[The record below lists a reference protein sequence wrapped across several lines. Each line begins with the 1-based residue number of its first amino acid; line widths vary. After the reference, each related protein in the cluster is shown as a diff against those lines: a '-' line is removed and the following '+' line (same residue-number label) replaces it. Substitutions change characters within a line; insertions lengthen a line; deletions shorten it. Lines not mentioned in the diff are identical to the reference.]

1 MSKIRLFYLL
11 VPCLLAGSLFLYWIS
26 SDLDA
31 SAATTSCTVPG
42 SHVTIQTAVNDP
54 ACAVINV
61 APGTFTENVI
71 VSRDVA
77 VQGSGINST
86 IVDGNDNGT
95 VFDIQPGL
103 SVTLSGLTVRNG
115 RSLTTPLS
123 QGGGIRVFTS
133 TLTVI
138 DALITAN
145 SADLGAGVYGFAST
159 ITIQQSQ
166 VLDNS
171 ANYGGGI
178 FQREGDVDV
187 IESNIANNAAYFGG
201 GFSGSDGHINIF
213 SSTVTGNEAEWGGGF
228 YLVGGSIT
236 VTHSTI
242 SNNTAVETG
251 GGIHAWATFG
261 NDVSVNVQHS
271 SFISNSATYGGGI
284 AGTSYALVDIGYSV
298 IRGNT
303 SSYPG
308 GGGGIYFAGNAMTLH
323 HSTLTSNSANCG
335 GGIFY
340 ETFSG
345 TGDLLIL
352 ATTLNDNS
360 AGNGGG
366 ICNHNGTITLHN
378 STLSG
383 NVANYGSGG
392 GIYNNYGGA
401 VTLNNSTL
409 SGNSAN
415 TGGGVY
421 NEDSYGSTLQV
432 TGSIFANTS
441 GGNCSG
447 AIASA
452 GYNIASDGS
461 CSLNGSGD
469 MNNTDP
475 LLGAL
480 QGNGGPTLTHLPL
493 TGSPV
498 IDAGDPLNCPTADQR
513 GAPRPYD
520 GDEDG
525 EAICDIGAVEFLSPV
540 PSHYVVYLPMV
551 AKP

>member
-11 VPCLLAGSLFLYWIS
+11 LPCLLAGSLFLYWAYG
-26 SDLDA
+26 DLDA
-31 SAATTSCTVPG
+31 AAATTSCSVPG
-42 SHVTIQTAVNDP
+42 SHGTIQAAVNDP
-54 ACAVINV
+54 TCAVVNV
-61 APGTFTENVI
+61 ASGTFTENVI
-71 VSRDVA
+71 VNRDVT
-77 VQGSGINST
+77 VEGSGINST

-115 RSLTTPLS
+115 RSLVVPIS
-123 QGGGIRVFTS
+123 QGGGIRVYTS

-138 DALITAN
+138 DTLITAN
-145 SADLGAGVYGFAST
+145 SADLGAGIYGAAST
-159 ITIQQSQ
+159 INVRQSRIS
-166 VLDNS
+166 DN
-171 ANYGGGI
+171 AATYYGGAVFDSG
-178 FQREGDVDV
+178 GVVNV
-187 IESNIANNAAYFGG
+187 IESIVANNSAYFGG
-201 GFSGSDGHINIF
+201 GFRGHHLNVS
-213 SSTVTGNEAEWGGGF
+213 SSTVTSNEAEWGGGF

-236 VTHSTI
+236 VTYSTV
-242 SNNTAVETG
+242 SSNTAVEAG

-261 NDVSVNVQHS
+261 NNVFVNVQHS

-284 AGTSYALVDIGYSV
+284 AGTSYALVDIGYTV

-308 GGGGIYFAGNAMTLH
+308 GGGGIFFSGNAMTLH

-340 ETFSG
+340 ETSSG

-352 ATTLNDNS
+352 ASTLNDNS
-360 AGNGGG
+360 ARDGGG

-401 VTLNNSTL
+401 ITLNNSTL
-409 SGNSAN
+409 TGNSAN

-421 NEDSYGSTLQV
+421 NEDSHGSTLQV
-432 TGSIFANTS
+432 TGSILANNS
-441 GGNCSG
+441 AANCSG
-447 AIASA
+447 AITSA

-461 CSLNGSGD
+461 CNLNGSGD
-469 MNNTDP
+469 VNNTAP

-480 QGNGGPTLTHLPL
+480 QGNGGPTLTHSPL
-493 TGSPV
+493 IGSPA
-498 IDAGDPLNCPTADQR
+498 IDSGNPLNCPATDQR
-513 GAPRPYD
+513 GAPRPHD
-520 GDEDG
+520 GDGDG

-540 PSHYVVYLPMV
+540 PSHYVVYLPMI

>member
-11 VPCLLAGSLFLYWIS
+11 VPCLLAGSLFLYWVF

-31 SAATTSCTVPG
+31 AAATTSCTVPG
-42 SHVTIQTAVNDP
+42 SHGTIQAAVNDP
-54 ACAVINV
+54 TCAAVNV
-61 APGTFTENVI
+61 ASGTFMENVV
-71 VSRDVA
+71 VSRNVI

-86 IVDGNDNGT
+86 IVNGNDNGT

-115 RSLTTPLS
+115 RSLIAPLS
-123 QGGGIRVFTS
+123 QGGGIRVYTS

-138 DALITAN
+138 DTLITAN
-145 SADLGAGVYGFAST
+145 SADLGAGIYGAAST
-159 ITIQQSQ
+159 INIQQSQ
-166 VLDNS
+166 ISDN
-171 ANYGGGI
+171 AATYYGGGV
-178 FQREGDVDV
+178 FDSGGVVNV
-187 IESNIANNAAYFGG
+187 IGSVVANNSAYFGG
-201 GFSGSDGHINIF
+201 GIRGHHLNIS

-236 VTHSTI
+236 VTYSTV
-242 SNNTAVETG
+242 SNNIAVETG
-251 GGIHAWATFG
+251 GGIHAWATSG
-261 NDVSVNVQHS
+261 NNVSVNVQNS
-271 SFISNSATYGGGI
+271 SFINNSATYGGGI
-284 AGTSYALVDIGYSV
+284 AGTSNALVDIGHTI

-323 HSTLTSNSANCG
+323 HSTLTSNSAYCG

-340 ETFSG
+340 GSFLG
-345 TGDLLIL
+345 TGNLLIL
-352 ATTLNDNS
+352 ASTLNDNS
-360 AGNGGG
+360 ARDGGG
-366 ICNHNGTITLHN
+366 ICNHSGTITLLN

-401 VTLNNSTL
+401 ITLNNSTVN
-409 SGNSAN
+409 GNSAN

-421 NEDSYGSTLQV
+421 NEDSSGYGSTVQV
-432 TGSIFANTS
+432 TASILANNS
-441 GGNCSG
+441 GENCSG
-447 AIASA
+447 AIISA

-461 CSLNGSGD
+461 CNLNGSGD
-469 MNNTDP
+469 VNNTDP

-480 QGNGGPTLTHLPL
+480 LGNGGPTLTHSPL
-493 TGSPV
+493 TGSPA
-498 IDAGDPLNCPTADQR
+498 IDAGDPLNCPATDQR
-513 GAPRPYD
+513 GAARPFD

-525 EAICDIGAVEFLSPV
+525 EAVCDIGAVEFLSPV
-540 PSHYVVYLPMV
+540 PSYYVHLPMV